1 MLWVRAYGTDYCD
14 AGLATPQVHSQNFL
28 TVIISL
34 IKVFFDASHFSAC
47 HETLRVLLWTW
58 SGSVAHPVLKTVSL
72 RFLINICCLKK
83 LPLNSII

>member
-47 HETLRVLLWTW
+47 HETLEFYCGPGLGVLLTQ
-58 SGSVAHPVLKTVSL
+58 
-72 RFLINICCLKK
+72 CLAQY
-83 LPLNSII
+83 LYIS